1 MKNSS
6 NTILEEYS
14 NIKEDKL
21 NYDDYVGKGAAFIVT
36 PVNEGWIFSRENLSE
51 DHELIEASA
60 KEFGVKRILPV
71 NDELNKL
78 NKDLTLDIFREV
90 GELGFLGI
98 DIPEEYD
105 GSMLDKVTACLVIE
119 GLCSG
124 KNASINVT
132 ISAHSGIAT
141 LPIVWY
147 GNEDQKKKYLPKMA
161 SGEWMG
167 CYALT
172 EPNAGSDA
180 MAGEMSAKLNDEKT
194 HYLLNGQKIY
204 ITNGSWSDV
213 CVTFAKVDGAKYT
226 AFIVDKDCPGWS
238 TGEEEHKLGIK
249 GSSTTTL
256 YFEDCK
262 VPVENVL
269 GKVGQGGAIAFNGL
283 YVGRY
288 KLGAAT
294 SAGAKNAIKEAL
306 DFANDREQFNRSIS
320 KFGMLQKKF
329 ADMVIRAWE
338 ADTIVYMTAGSID
351 KFLNDVPYDDNYF
364 DVLQK
369 SIEDHAIEASI
380 AKIVGSEALWKNV
393 DDGVQILGGA
403 GYIEEYGF
411 AVLYRDERI
420 NRIFEGTNEVNRLI
434 IGGYTLKKSIL
445 EELPIRNMISQC
457 KTTSWVNR
465 VEMENVELQESCNV
479 VEFARSAVL
488 FTLDE
493 LILKYGQDF
502 KNEQW
507 VLEPFADMV
516 ICLSLMDT
524 GFKRVRQ
531 LDVNSEKYKNMKFVM
546 DASVYL
552 RFSELI
558 NHCKDIIRNIDRSGS
573 PLMQKLNNELNDLV
587 IEKDII
593 SLKQE
598 IANVLYNKKEYFL
611 D

>member
-1 MKNSS
+1 MKNRS
-6 NTILEEYS
+6 NVILEEYD

-36 PVNEGWIFSRENLSE
+36 PTNAGQIFSRENLSE
-51 DHELIEASA
+51 DHELIESSA

-71 NDELNKL
+71 NEELNKL
-78 NKDLTLDIFREV
+78 NKDLTFDIFREV

-98 DIPEEYD
+98 DIPEEYG

-180 MAGEMSAKLNDEKT
+180 MAGEMSARLNDEKT

-213 CVTFAKVDGAKYT
+213 CVTFAKVDGGKYT

-238 TGEEEHKLGIK
+238 TGEEEHKMGIK

-294 SAGAKNAIKEAL
+294 AAGSKSAIKEAL

-351 KFLNDVPYDDNYF
+351 KFLNNVPHDEKYF

-380 AKIVGSEALWKNV
+380 AKIIGSEALWKNV

-445 EELPIRNMISQC
+445 EELPIRNMINQC

-465 VEMENVELQESCNV
+465 VEMDNVELQESCNI
-479 VEFARSAVL
+479 VEFSRSAVL

-531 LDVNSEKYKNMKFVM
+531 LDVNSEKYKNMKLVM
-546 DASVYL
+546 DACVYL

-558 NHCKDIIRNIDRSGS
+558 NHSKDIIRNIDRSGS